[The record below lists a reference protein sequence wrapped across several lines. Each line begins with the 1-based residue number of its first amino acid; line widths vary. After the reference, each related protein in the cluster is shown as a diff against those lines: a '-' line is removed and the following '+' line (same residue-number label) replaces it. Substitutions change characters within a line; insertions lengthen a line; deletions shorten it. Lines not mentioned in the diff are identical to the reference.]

1 MEEAREWICVWEPEA
16 GQGRERGRLQGTGGG
31 QRGRAGDRTGHK
43 HDCVFRLQRMQEE
56 GDGEFVDRV

>member
-43 HDCVFRLQRMQEE
+43 HDCVFR
-56 GDGEFVDRV
+56 